1 MKIKSL
7 FNILSS
13 YGYWLPQILFF
24 EIYYLLKGYK
34 KSTVKILNNN
44 RFTDNI
50 PCPYF
55 ILHKIKK
62 FFPGGSASGGK
73 PIVFGLVILLII
85 WALSGLSRVLPDEQ
99 GVVLRFGKF
108 VKTTQPGLNY
118 HLPFPVESVL
128 TPKVTKVNRIDI
140 GFRSASDSGRTSGID
155 DVSEESLMLTGDEN
169 IVNIDFSVF
178 WVIKDAGKFLFKIQS
193 PVETVKAAAETAMR
207 EVIAK
212 SKLQSILTEG
222 RSKIEIETQ
231 EIAQSLLDEY
241 ESGIQI
247 TQVQTQKADP
257 PDEVIDAFRDVQA
270 ARADMERA
278 KNEAEAY
285 QNDVIPR
292 ARGEAAK
299 ILQEAEAYKK
309 QVVAAAEGE
318 ASRFLAIYNEYAKAK
333 RVTQERMY
341 LETMEKVLADIDK
354 VIIDKK
360 AGGVVPY
367 LPLPELGKKKKG
379 TDTQ

>member
-1 MKIKSL
+1 MADNDDFGKGGSPWGSSGGGGNGSGRKGPTPPNIDEIINKIQDL
-7 FNILSS
+7 
-13 YGYWLPQILFF
+13 
-24 EIYYLLKGYK
+24 
-34 KSTVKILNNN
+34 V
-44 RFTDNI
+44 
-50 PCPYF
+50 
-55 ILHKIKK
+55 KK
-62 FFPGGSASGGK
+62 FIPGNGSSKK
-73 PIVFGLVILLII
+73 PIILGLVIVITI
-85 WALSGLSRVLPDEQ
+85 WAFSGLYRVLPDEQ

-108 VKTTQPGLNY
+108 VSTTQPGLNY
-118 HLPFPVESVL
+118 HIPYPVETVL
-128 TPKVTKVNRIDI
+128 NPKVTKVNRIDV
-140 GFRSASDSGRTSGID
+140 GFRSASDTGRTSGIA

-193 PVETVKAAAETAMR
+193 PVVTVKAAAETAMR
-207 EVIAK
+207 EVIAR
-212 SKLQSILTEG
+212 SRIQPILTEG

-231 EIAQSLLDEY
+231 KIIQSLLDEY

-270 ARADMERA
+270 ARADMERS

-309 QVVAAAEGE
+309 QVVALAEGE
-318 ASRFLAIYNEYAKAK
+318 ASRFLAIYNEYKLAKK
-333 RVTQERMY
+333 VTQERMY

-367 LPLPELGKKKKG
+367 LPLPQLTKKSKG

>member
-1 MKIKSL
+1 MANNDNFGKGGSPWGSPGGGGNGSGRKGPTPPNIDEVIEKIQDL
-7 FNILSS
+7 
-13 YGYWLPQILFF
+13 
-24 EIYYLLKGYK
+24 
-34 KSTVKILNNN
+34 
-44 RFTDNI
+44 
-50 PCPYF
+50 
-55 ILHKIKK
+55 IKK
-62 FFPGGSASGGK
+62 FIPGGSSGKK
-73 PIVFGLVILLII
+73 PIILGLVIVIAI
-85 WALSGLSRVLPDEQ
+85 WAFSGLYRVLPDEQ

-108 VKTTQPGLNY
+108 VSTTQPGVNY
-118 HLPFPVESVL
+118 HIPYPVETVL
-128 TPKVTKVNRIDI
+128 TPKVTKVNRIDV
-140 GFRSASDSGRTSGID
+140 GFRSASDSGRTSGIA

-193 PVETVKAAAETAMR
+193 PVVTVKAAAETAMR
-207 EVIAK
+207 EVIAR
-212 SKLQSILTEG
+212 SRIQSILTEG
-222 RSKIEIETQ
+222 RSKIETETQ
-231 EIAQSLLDEY
+231 EIIQSLLDEY

-270 ARADMERA
+270 ARADMERS

-292 ARGEAAK
+292 ARGDAAK

-309 QVVAAAEGE
+309 QVVALAEGE
-318 ASRFLAIYNEYAKAK
+318 ASRFLAIYNEYKLAK

-367 LPLPELGKKKKG
+367 LPLPELKKKSKG